1 MRRDCKEKE
10 ELIQRVLESGARAL
24 LPDLELDEM
33 VIADDDSDSAEA
45 EADGSSGGEASEQ
58 SPEPPAEEDN
68 SAQPAAEEPGAEA
81 EAGTA
86 APEEPEEPAE
96 EAEVSENWRTRAEA
110 AAAAAAGTAAPAA
123 EESKVAQSKVAQSK
137 VLEGEGGSS
146 AAETAPEAPAPA
158 AAAPAAAA
166 AAAAAAP
173 AAEYTKEKLMSDLGT
188 VQMMGEMG
196 LANQMMEV
204 LTRITFG
211 LADEDRDGQI
221 SRPEATAFATTHLR
235 DGQPLV
241 ATLGIRGGA
250 LRLDDAAAVEQVV
263 GAAFAACDANADN
276 LVNSSEARATPC
288 RKHMYELLVSAPQPA
303 AAKPAAAAPAQPAAQ
318 PAGGAAA
325 GAKDAWSDM
334 FKNLGEKGAADRGGM
349 SKPHPLFAQFERRL
363 KRAQATLMRNLHD
376 PNFNTFLAG
385 LGVCAMLLQQAPAS
399 PYPPLTRP
407 PPARLHARP

>member
-1 MRRDCKEKE
+1 
-10 ELIQRVLESGARAL
+10 
-24 LPDLELDEM
+24 
-33 VIADDDSDSAEA
+33 
-45 EADGSSGGEASEQ
+45 
-58 SPEPPAEEDN
+58 
-68 SAQPAAEEPGAEA
+68 
-81 EAGTA
+81 
-86 APEEPEEPAE
+86 
-96 EAEVSENWRTRAEA
+96 
-110 AAAAAAGTAAPAA
+110 
-123 EESKVAQSKVAQSK
+123 
-137 VLEGEGGSS
+137 
-146 AAETAPEAPAPA
+146 
-158 AAAPAAAA
+158 
-166 AAAAAAP
+166 
-173 AAEYTKEKLMSDLGT
+173 MSDLGT

-407 PPARLHARP
+407 PPPRLHARPRALSPTQCAGALPRSSAPPGAPTLSPNPNPYAGAQLRHYEPALPPAWPRRRRRARLLKSAAERRLPAL